1 MSIKL
6 DLSENITG
14 YKEDL
19 EKDLQTLE
27 TELNSISISLNII
40 PKPQINK
47 IESLFSEC
55 ENNVRKIVYRIN
67 SYVEVFTYFLRKI
80 FFFQIL

>member
-19 EKDLQTLE
+19 VKDLISLE
-27 TELNSISISLNII
+27 MELNSISISLNII
-40 PKPQINK
+40 PKQQINK
-47 IESLFSEC
+47 IDNLFTEC
-55 ENNVRKIVYRIN
+55 ENNVRIIKI
-67 SYVEVFTYFLRKI
+67 K
-80 FFFQIL
+80 

>member
-14 YKEDL
+14 YKDDL
-19 EKDLQTLE
+19 EKDIISLE

-40 PKPQINK
+40 SKQQINK
-47 IESLFSEC
+47 IDNLFTEC
-55 ENNVRKIVYRIN
+55 ENNVRIIINRIFITNLDKTYRSRTFPN
-67 SYVEVFTYFLRKI
+67 AS
-80 FFFQIL
+80 